1 MSSDAHASGDSEP
14 ASLEDI
20 PAEWYDAF
28 RHPRRVR
35 LLAVL
40 GASRTRLS
48 LTELTTAIVEN
59 EPLECSTHRA
69 RDDVRLSLRHNHL
82 PRLADYDIVEWD
94 DENGVELVDELPIA
108 PTTLTSLLEVCE
120 RENCKQLL
128 DALVHPVRF
137 RVCTMV
143 ADHDR
148 PLDLER
154 LASELAARDTD
165 AFSDP
170 EHGALLLS
178 HTHLP
183 MLADAGVL
191 EFDHEAG
198 VVAGREQAIPL
209 VQ

>member
-1 MSSDAHASGDSEP
+1 MSSDTHSSGDSEP

-40 GASRTRLS
+40 GSSRTRLS

-59 EPLECSTHRA
+59 EPLECPTHRA
-69 RDDVRLSLRHNHL
+69 RDDVRISLRHNHL
-82 PRLADYDIVEWD
+82 PRLADYGIVEVD
-94 DENGVELVDELPIA
+94 DEDGVELVDEPPVA

-120 RENCKQLL
+120 RENCEQLL
-128 DALVHPVRF
+128 NALVHPVRF
-137 RVCTMV
+137 RVCSMV
-143 ADHDR
+143 ADYDR

-154 LASELAARDTD
+154 LASELAARDID
-165 AFSDP
+165 ALSNP
-170 EHGALLLS
+170 ERAALVLS

-191 EFDHEAG
+191 EFDHES
-198 VVAGREQAIPL
+198 GRVTDRERAIPL